1 MFWAASVGLL
11 LYSHDLDKEKNAAW
25 KPQYTVCN
33 QAMCLGVTALWVLA
47 ECGAQRSAPSSALPP
62 PPLHTAASTAS
73 KQSTD
78 DEGRRVAAMRMGGV
92 MEGC

>member
-62 PPLHTAASTAS
+62 PLHTAASTAS